1 MLRSLM
7 ETMVV
12 DKAFIARISERPE
25 CAFNVQEVTLLYIRL
40 FQEGMDSNFISLTT
54 FIRLCGP
61 KFVTKRLFVLMLEDA
76 KALQIVQPKSSDPVV
91 AGDCVSFEF
100 FVCFVSFFSPNVPV
114 EEKLKK
120 SFRTFTLTNPEYI
133 SPADLQRF
141 LKESLTDNRL
151 VVPDYVLAAVV
162 ANTFRNAG
170 VSNEQMDFKAFRR
183 FLLKHPSI
191 ILSLTGETWLLP
203 SNEWFSLGSLSAS
216 LRGTGKSASFFQSV
230 LKPDTPIQKP
240 REGPNDMPAVAR
252 SSEYPFWQV
261 SGTQASASFFRD
273 LLS

>member
-170 VSNEQMDFKAFRR
+170 VCE
-183 FLLKHPSI
+183 LPSI
-191 ILSLTGETWLLP
+191 DVFFFVSLCIRFESLFPLHTP
-203 SNEWFSLGSLSAS
+203 SNLLTQQMSKWTSKHSGGSCSSTRAS
-216 LRGTGKSASFFQSV
+216 SSV
-230 LKPDTPIQKP
+230 
-240 REGPNDMPAVAR
+240 
-252 SSEYPFWQV
+252 
-261 SGTQASASFFRD
+261 
-273 LLS
+273 